1 MQVTQETKSSR
12 EQVRTRRMLSRFKLR
27 IYYVYKTTIYSVHE
41 VSTDQDYQ
49 ARKAGYKY
57 KRGKKWNVVEC
68 LRMFVTLTDGT
79 WVERPKRVKQGGDGW
94 EGS

>member
-1 MQVTQETKSSR
+1 MCSR
-12 EQVRTRRMLSRFKLR
+12 ELVRQMRMLSRFKLR
-27 IYYVYKTTIYSVHE
+27 IYYGTRPAIYNMQE
-41 VSTDQDYQ
+41 MSTDQDYQ
-49 ARKAGYKY
+49 TRKAGYKY